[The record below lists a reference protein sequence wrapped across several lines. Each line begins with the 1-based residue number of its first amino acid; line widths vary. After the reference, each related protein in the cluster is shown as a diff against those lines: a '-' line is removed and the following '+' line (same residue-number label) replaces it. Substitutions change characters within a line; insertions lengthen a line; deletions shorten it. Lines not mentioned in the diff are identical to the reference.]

1 MIVNYPNYDGLF
13 IIFMV
18 YLWDKTKKY
27 SIIIIP

>member
-13 IIFMV
+13 VIFMV
-18 YLWDKTKKY
+18 YLSDKAKNY